1 MKLSLKIEAVG
12 EVENLGGIVNS
23 VLSVDVAEESFK
35 DILGKAL
42 YKIETQGYAFKT
54 SEVYDSAVANFDAL
68 TLRRQHQRI
77 FSSDIVKV
85 SVKYA

>member
-12 EVENLGGIVNS
+12 EVENLGGVVS
-23 VLSVDVAEESFK
+23 STLSVDVEEENFK
-35 DILGKAL
+35 DVLGKAL
-42 YKIETQGYAFKT
+42 YQVETQGYAFQT
-54 SEVYDSAVANFDAL
+54 SEVYDSAIANFEAL